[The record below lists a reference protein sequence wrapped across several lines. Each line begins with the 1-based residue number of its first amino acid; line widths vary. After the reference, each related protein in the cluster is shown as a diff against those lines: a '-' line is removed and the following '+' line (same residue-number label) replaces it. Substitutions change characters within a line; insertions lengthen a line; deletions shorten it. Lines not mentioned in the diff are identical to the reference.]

1 VLQPP
6 FLAFVGSAFKDTNL
20 FKSIEWVG
28 KMGTHVER
36 SYEMKE
42 CREGLVEEKE
52 ARKLIYIAH
61 HN

>member
-1 VLQPP
+1 
-6 FLAFVGSAFKDTNL
+6 
-20 FKSIEWVG
+20 
-28 KMGTHVER
+28 MGTHVER